1 LAPDYRGFGYS
12 TGSPT
17 EEGLIIDGIAT
28 VNWALE
34 VARIPPHR
42 IVIVGHSLGT
52 AVTCAVVESFAKNGT
67 EFAGVILI
75 SGFTDLPNLLQSYAI
90 GGWVPVLAPLKR
102 LPAIERGFAEYLIDK
117 WPSATRLANFMRIS
131 KRVRLFIIHA
141 KNDYEIPYTQSNGLF
156 AAAANATTSTGMELN
171 LLEKMKAR
179 STVNLGEGS
188 FVSTWKAGG
197 NKIIRQQIVGYGG
210 HNRVMTYPHVALAA
224 LKAFELD
231 DGGLLPEE

>member
-12 TGSPT
+12 TGFPT

-28 VNWALE
+28 VHWALK
-34 VARIPPHR
+34 VAKIPPNR
-42 IVIVGHSLGT
+42 IVIIGHSLGT
-52 AVTCAVVESFAKNGT
+52 AVTAAVVDFFAENGI

-75 SGFTDLPNLLQSYAI
+75 SGFIDLPNLLQSYAI
-90 GGWVPVLAPLKR
+90 GGWIPVLAPLKR
-102 LPAIERGFAEYLIDK
+102 LPAIQKAFAGYLVDK
-117 WPSATRLANFMRIS
+117 WPSATRLANFVRMS

-141 KNDYEIPYTQSNGLF
+141 RNDYEIPYTQSNGLF
-156 AAAANATTSTGMELN
+156 AAAANATTSTGMELS

-179 STVNLGEGS
+179 STVDLGGGS

-197 NKIIRQQIVGYGG
+197 NKIIRQQVVGYGG

-231 DGGLLPEE
+231 DGGLLPE

>member
-12 TGSPT
+12 TGFPT

-28 VNWALE
+28 VNWALK
-34 VARIPPHR
+34 VAKIPPNR
-42 IVIVGHSLGT
+42 IVIIGHSLGT
-52 AVTCAVVESFAKNGT
+52 AVTAAVADFFVENSI
-67 EFAGVILI
+67 EFAGIILI

-90 GGWVPVLAPLKR
+90 GGWIPVLAPLKR
-102 LPAIERGFAEYLIDK
+102 LPAIQKGFAGYLVDK
-117 WPSATRLANFMRIS
+117 WPSATRLANFVRMS

-141 KNDYEIPYTQSNGLF
+141 RNDYEIPYTQSNGLF
-156 AAAANATTSTGMELN
+156 AAAANATTSTGMDLS

-179 STVNLGEGS
+179 NTVDLGEGS

-197 NKIIRQQIVGYGG
+197 NKIIRQQVVSYGG
-210 HNRVMTYPHVALAA
+210 HNRVMTYPHVALAV